1 MESFRSTEAQIP
13 SDQPSNQDHSDLFQG
28 SYSNATIHCA
38 DSLDWLSNRSLHEQL
53 FDLVFLDPP
62 FNQGKEYRCF
72 DDKSDPTKYWLWMSE
87 ICKLACERSCP
98 GASIYFMQR
107 EKNASETIQAME
119 QGGWT
124 FQNLIVWKKKT
135 SAIPSTFR
143 FSKSYQIIVFGSKG
157 RTPRIFNPLRIDPPL
172 LKGYKP
178 RLRGVLLTD
187 LWDDIRELTSGYFAG
202 KEVLRDNNGAR
213 IHKQQSPL
221 ALMVRIILASTRPSD
236 LILDPFAGTGTTLVV
251 ARQLQRESIGIDVD
265 PFNVKQ
271 ILKRL
276 NDNKSVDMVDKFKPL
291 YRFTED
297 LDQIWSPDTAI
308 QEGTVG

>member
-1 MESFRSTEAQIP
+1 MILATCFKVHTQIP
-13 SDQPSNQDHSDLFQG
+13 R
-28 SYSNATIHCA
+28 YTAA
-38 DSLDWLSNRSLHEQL
+38 DSLDWLRNRSLQEQM

-72 DDKSDPTKYWLWMSE
+72 DDNSDPAKYWEWMAQ
-87 ICKLACERSCP
+87 ICRMASERSNT

-119 QGGWT
+119 RGGWT

-135 SAIPSTFR
+135 SAIPSSFR

-157 RTPRIFNPLRIDPPL
+157 RAPRTFNQLRIDPPL

-178 RLRGVLLTD
+178 RHRGVLLTD

-202 KEVLRDNNGAR
+202 KEVLRDSTGER

-221 ALMVRIILASTRPSD
+221 ALLVRIILASTRPSD

-265 PFNVKQ
+265 PFNVEQ

-276 NDNKSVDMVDKFKPL
+276 SENKAVDMVDKFKPL
-291 YRFTED
+291 YRYTEE
-297 LDQIWSPDTAI
+297 LDQIWTPRD
-308 QEGTVG
+308 